1 MNHINKDQG
10 NHLSEIN
17 RLLSMYR
24 VLSFG
29 QLAKTFPELTDDK
42 LRMLLRR
49 LEKSGRLIY
58 EPDTDLVLHSKECAY
73 NPSVGIAYWVL
84 LDFKSDIIYH
94 TISDFPVSLTFYTN
108 TDCYEVIH
116 IPEEKEILINHALSN
131 QDSEVPKR
139 LVVVDRTEQIS
150 HLHFPGITAFCTVSP
165 DGKVQYY
172 KKQGVVNI

>member
-29 QLAKTFPELTDDK
+29 QLAETFPELTDDK
-42 LRMLLRR
+42 LRVLLKR

-58 EPDTDLVLHSKECAY
+58 EPDTDLVLYSKECVY
-73 NPSVGIAYWVL
+73 NPSVGIAYWIL
-84 LDFKSDIIYH
+84 LDFKSDVIYH

-150 HLHFPGITAFCTVSP
+150 HLHFPGITAFCTVSQN
-165 DGKVQYY
+165 GKVQYY